1 MLNLFKIERYKM
13 KRFTPYYVSM
23 GFLLFLVVYNL
34 IVGGIKQSYVD
45 AHPNGCMYD
54 GFMDGVSDASF
65 SFLIG
70 MLIAW
75 YVGIDFTNRTLHRVI
90 VTGNKRWMTVISQ
103 LIATSVLTI
112 IFHLGLVVETVI
124 QYGSGFGYSFDGFN
138 KKDIAWIGVVCL
150 QLIAM
155 NAFYMLITYICG
167 NVYTALFACV
177 SVAAVGGNV
186 LRNVFRTNLIYEHSF
201 FCFAKSSENSDLIP
215 CAICAIIAIVVFVTA
230 TIIFFN
236 KRDVAN

>member
-13 KRFTPYYVSM
+13 RRFTPFYASM
-23 GFLLFLVVYNL
+23 GFLVFLVIYDL
-34 IVGGIKQSYVD
+34 IMGLKQSYID
-45 AHPNGCMYD
+45 AFPNGSMYD
-54 GFMDGVSDASF
+54 GFRDGVTDCSF
-65 SFLIG
+65 SFLLG

-90 VTGNKRWMTVISQ
+90 VTGNKRWMTVVSQ

-138 KKDIAWIGVVCL
+138 KKDIAWVAVLIL

-155 NAFYMLITYICG
+155 NAFYLLITYICG

-177 SVAAVGGNV
+177 SVSLIGGNI
-186 LRNVFRTNLIYEHSF
+186 LRNVFRGKFIYEHSF
-201 FCFAKSSENSDLIP
+201 FCFAKSSANSDLIP
-215 CAICAIIAIVVFVTA
+215 CAICAIIAIVVCVTA
-230 TIIFFN
+230 TIIIFN
-236 KRDVAN
+236 KKDISN

>member
-1 MLNLFKIERYKM
+1 MLNLFKIERFKM
-13 KRFTPYYVSM
+13 RRFIPFYVSM
-23 GFLLFLVVYNL
+23 GFLIFLVIYDL
-34 IVGGIKQSYVD
+34 IVGLKQSYID
-45 AHPNGCMYD
+45 AFPNGRMYD

-155 NAFYMLITYICG
+155 NAFYILISYICG

-177 SVAAVGGNV
+177 SVALIGGNI
-186 LRNVFRTNLIYEHSF
+186 LRNVFYGNNIYEHSF
-201 FCFAKSSENSDLIP
+201 FCFAKSSSNSDLIP
-215 CAICAIIAIVVFVTA
+215 CAICAIIAIVVCVTA
-230 TIIFFN
+230 TIIIFN
-236 KRDVAN
+236 KKDISN